1 MKKVFEQ
8 IADFMEEYGSAE
20 KEYRDVYLYAIQ
32 TAAVYIFNICSGVA
46 IGICMGEIVYCI
58 FFLTAFVLLR
68 QEAGG
73 YHASGWKS
81 CYVFSCG
88 VLVLTLLWLKGN
100 FIYQTHVTV
109 VAAVAAA
116 VGICFFAPMEDINR
130 HLDKQDKKEIRKKAQ
145 LITVVEMFAG
155 AGLLFWDK
163 RAAYAVFYAVIWCGI
178 GCMVWVVKSEKNK
191 MI

>member
-1 MKKVFEQ
+1 MNKVFEK
-8 IADFMEEYGSAE
+8 ISNFLEEYGNAE

-32 TAAVYIFNICSGVA
+32 TVAVYFFNICSGIV
-46 IGICMGEIVYCI
+46 IGICMGEIAYCI

-81 CYVFSCG
+81 CYFLSCG
-88 VLVLTLLWLKGN
+88 VLIFTLLWIKGN

-109 VAAVAAA
+109 VAAVAAT
-116 VGICFFAPMEDINR
+116 VGICFLAPLEDKNR
-130 HLDKQDKKEIRKKAQ
+130 PLDKQEKKEIRKKAQ
-145 LITVVEMFAG
+145 LVVVVEMLAG

-163 RAAYAVFYAVIWCGI
+163 RVAYAVFCAVIWSGA
-178 GCMVWVVKSEKNK
+178 GYMAWLVKRYFGEE
-191 MI
+191 